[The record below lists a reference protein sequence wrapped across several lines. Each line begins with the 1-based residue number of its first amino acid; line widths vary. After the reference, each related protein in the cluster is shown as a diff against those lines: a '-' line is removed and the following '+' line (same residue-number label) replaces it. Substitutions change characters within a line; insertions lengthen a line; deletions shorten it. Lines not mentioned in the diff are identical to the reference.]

1 MFRDLI
7 LDDHVADTPATPP
20 VAEPPAPV
28 DITKINTLHEL
39 LAVAMRDFRQVL
51 EDPRYLVDMRAWHTP
66 VGKNACQV
74 CLAGSVLA
82 KRLHTPLH
90 TYAYEIGMRREP
102 YWRHMKALNNLRRGQ
117 VGHALSDLEG
127 TPYIGAHALDRRNP
141 HWDAV
146 GKIEGQRLLAELHDL
161 HRDLVAAG
169 I

>member
-7 LDDHVADTPATPP
+7 LDDSHAEAPTTPP
-20 VAEPPAPV
+20 VAEPAAPV

-39 LAVAMRDFRQVL
+39 LAVALGDFRQVL
-51 EDPRYLVDMRAWHTP
+51 EDPRYLVDMRTWHTP

-82 KRLHTPLH
+82 KRLDTPLH
-90 TYAYEIGMRREP
+90 THAYELAMPRAP
-102 YWRHMKALNNLRRGQ
+102 YWRHMKALNNLRRGK
-117 VGHALSDLEG
+117 VGDALSDLEG
-127 TPYIGAHALDRRNP
+127 TPYKTAHYLDRRIP
-141 HWDAV
+141 HWDAI
-146 GKIEGQRLLAELHDL
+146 GKIEGQRLLAALHDL